1 MPHHLLPGSDV
12 EDRRC
17 SEKAECD
24 LPRVVG
30 KARQSVIFPEW
41 LGRLHGKGETKD
53 RSYSKVGERRMV

>member
-1 MPHHLLPGSDV
+1 MPFLVFVIYSGRSDTYIRLTALPHHLLPGSDV

-30 KARQSVIFPEW
+30 KAAW
-41 LGRLHGKGETKD
+41 KRL
-53 RSYSKVGERRMV
+53 